1 MEKPHIEIT
10 VANDATKENQATNKE
25 MQGPKIQE
33 NYVKP
38 YNSGYNTN
46 DNHTINSAENVKQ
59 NVYIVQSQ
67 EAPDSI
73 YLNIRNRFML
83 KVFGILIF
91 QLVFTFAI
99 VLICQIKIIK
109 DFLLSQIILGI
120 CLMCI
125 CSFVYIVAFII
136 FLCSP
141 NLMRR
146 VPTNYI
152 ILFITTI
159 CITVDLVYICIY
171 YQPEIV
177 FAAISFL
184 IAISLAM
191 FMIALF
197 NKIEIGYCNI
207 VLIGLLFLGLCYGI
221 LAAIY
226 RNYYLY
232 FLYCLIGGI
241 IYALF
246 IAYDT
251 ILIRDFLSIDDYAF
265 GALTLYFDIIR
276 LFLLILKIFGGG
288 GNRND

>member
-10 VANDATKENQATNKE
+10 VANDATKENQTANKE
-25 MQGPKIQE
+25 IQE
-33 NYVKP
+33 QNIQEKYAKP
-38 YNSGYNTN
+38 YNSDYNIN
-46 DNHTINSAENVKQ
+46 DNNIISSAENEKQ
-59 NVYIVQSQ
+59 NVYIAQSQ

-99 VLICQIKIIK
+99 VLICQIKVIK
-109 DFLLSQIILGI
+109 EFLLSQAILSI
-120 CLMCI
+120 CLLCI
-125 CSFVYIVAFII
+125 CTFVYIVAFII

-159 CITVDLVYICIY
+159 CITIDLVYICIFY
-171 YQPEIV
+171 KPEIIV
-177 FAAISFL
+177 AAIAFL
-184 IAISLAM
+184 IAICLAM
-191 FMIALF
+191 ICIALF

-207 VLIGLLFLGLCYGI
+207 VLIGLLFLGINYGI

-226 RNYYLY
+226 RDYYLY

-251 ILIRDFLSIDDYAF
+251 TLIRDEFSIDDYAF

-276 LFLLILKIFGGG
+276 LFILILRIFGGG
-288 GNRND
+288 SNRN